1 VESYRDGFMKNKVL
15 LVFPP
20 FAREAAFD
28 NPPIGI
34 AYIASYLLKKCP
46 QLDLRLI
53 DYTLGEFSPELYKK
67 ELRDFSPEIVGI
79 SVLTL
84 NYPDGKLLAELTKD
98 VNPAILTVMGG
109 VHASL
114 RTEECLEHCD
124 IVVRGEGEETFNEI
138 VQDKELGVIMGISY
152 RKDGKIIHNEAR
164 EQIKNLDFLPFPAH
178 HLLKMDNY
186 KSSLGWGIM
195 GSRGC
200 PYKCI
205 FCSSPEMWGSIRTR
219 STQNIVDEIEF
230 LNNKFGSQRINFFD
244 DTLNIPQK
252 RAIEFCDEII
262 RRGLHKKMSFSCQM
276 RVNRQFVSPEL
287 FQKMKEANF
296 VRVDFGIES
305 GSERVLKSIRKSLTL
320 DEARQAAKM
329 ARKAGINRVF
339 GYFIVGNWGETI
351 WDVFKTWR
359 FILSADIEPA
369 FSICTPFPATEFY
382 QRMKENGYIGDEP
395 DWANF
400 NAATP
405 IARTDKMSKQSIFV
419 VYVLSIFL
427 QLAFAFVRGGK
438 PRHTM
443 SRMITYTVDK
453 IYRRHKTY

>member
-1 VESYRDGFMKNKVL
+1 MKNRVL

-20 FAREAAFD
+20 FATEAAFD

-34 AYIASYLLKKCP
+34 AYIASHILNKCP
-46 QLDLRLI
+46 QLNLKLI
-53 DYTLGEFSPELYKK
+53 DYTLGKFSPELYQK
-67 ELRDFSPEIVGI
+67 ELRDFAPEIVGI

-84 NYPDGKLLAELTKD
+84 NYPNGKLLAQLTKD
-98 VNPAILTVMGG
+98 VNPAIVTVMGG

-124 IVVRGEGEETFNEI
+124 IVVRGEGEETFYEI
-138 VQDKELGVIMGISY
+138 IRDIELSIIRGISY
-152 RKDGKIIHNEAR
+152 RKDRRIFNNEAR
-164 EQIKNLDFLPFPAH
+164 EQIKNLDSLPFPAH
-178 HLLKMDNY
+178 HLLKMENY
-186 KSSLGWGIM
+186 KSSLGWGVM

-200 PYKCI
+200 PFKCI

-230 LNNKFGSQRINFFD
+230 LNSKFGSKRINFFD
-244 DTLNIPQK
+244 DTLNIPQT

-262 RRGLHKKMSFSCQM
+262 KRGLHKKMSFSCQM

-305 GSERVLKSIRKSLTL
+305 GSERVLKSIRKSLTP
-320 DEARQAAKM
+320 DEARQAVRM
-329 ARKAGINRVF
+329 ARKAGIDRVF
-339 GYFIVGNWGETI
+339 GYFIVGNWGETVG
-351 WDVFKTWR
+351 DVFKTWR
-359 FILSADIEPA
+359 FIFSANVEPA
-369 FSICTPFPATEFY
+369 FSICTPYPATEFY
-382 QRMKENGYIGDEP
+382 LRMKEKGYLGDEP

-405 IARTDKMSKQSIFV
+405 IARTDRMSKPSIFV

-427 QLAFAFVRGGK
+427 QLTCAFIRGGK
-438 PRHTM
+438 PQHTL
-443 SRMITYTVDK
+443 SRMMTYTFDK
-453 IYRRHKTY
+453 IYKRKRTN